1 MLFRSTEIFFN
12 QAVSL
17 AKSKGIKE
25 ANISLKNISVVS
37 AEILSRFASD
47 MQRAG
52 LQGVLT
58 ADYMNNGMVET
69 RLSIPVS
76 AAASLKKDFNLS
88 FKQNGNQVQ
97 ANFAKY
103 YRNRTAVIPLAQE
116 GSFGV
121 PVSVATRISPP
132 NAKVEN
138 LYFYSYNPATNS
150 YQQLAQSNVFLD
162 VNGYL
167 HFVTGEGNYIIISDG
182 MLQRK

>member
-1 MLFRSTEIFFN
+1 
-12 QAVSL
+12 
-17 AKSKGIKE
+17 
-25 ANISLKNISVVS
+25 
-37 AEILSRFASD
+37 
-47 MQRAG
+47 
-52 LQGVLT
+52 
-58 ADYMNNGMVET
+58 MVET

-76 AAASLKKDFNLS
+76 AAASLNKDFNLS

-150 YQQLAQSNVFLD
+150 YQQLAQSNVFFD